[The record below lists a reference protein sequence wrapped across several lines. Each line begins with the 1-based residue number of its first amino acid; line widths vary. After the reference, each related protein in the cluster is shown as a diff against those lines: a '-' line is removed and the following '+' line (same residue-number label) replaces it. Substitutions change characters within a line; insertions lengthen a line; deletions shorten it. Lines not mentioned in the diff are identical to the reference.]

1 MIVDIVNL
9 IESNPITK
17 FTGNYQS
24 KLVEKVKNVF
34 NNYEQQ
40 LFLSSFYC
48 YLKYDA
54 QKDFV
59 VDLDNVWKWL
69 DFSYKHKA
77 KLLLEKN
84 FIIEKDYKILLNSTV
99 EQNFTPEGSGAKK
112 ETRGGHNKEIIM
124 LNLDTFKKFCL
135 KAGTKKADEIH
146 EYFIKLENIM
156 FEITKEEGNELK
168 QQVEQLKN
176 DINQTETKI
185 KQEYDEK
192 LNKEKALEKQNLLLR
207 EYGNAGALVYIVK
220 VKSYENGEYIIKIGQ
235 SSRGIEAR
243 YNEHKSKYEEALL
256 LDCFMVNRSRDFER
270 FLHHHNDIRAN
281 QKIDLEGH
289 ERENELF
296 LVGKN
301 LLYRTIL
308 NIIKTNINHYNEID
322 YNNMRND
329 IETIKNILTNQNTSR
344 QVPTQFVEKYENTIK
359 TLLESQTILLQK
371 ISNLENTNKEIL
383 NKLNSIQTRTT
394 TNFQEPLP
402 TIGPRLQKINPETL
416 QLVKVYETVT
426 ECMKEDSAIKR
437 PSIHKAVEENLVY
450 KGFRWMYIDREFD
463 PNVLYNI
470 QPNKKSKSQNL
481 GYIAKLNATK
491 TQIINVYIDRK
502 TAATQNGY
510 ESTSALDNPVKK
522 GTLAKGHYYMLYDSC
537 EENLKHEF
545 INRVGEPILYKDGVG
560 QYDTQNN
567 LIREFVCKYDCI
579 KTLQM
584 SDKTLAKA
592 LDKNKA
598 YNGHYY
604 KSLGTKTHC

>member
-1 MIVDIVNL
+1 MNVDIVNL

-17 FTGNYQS
+17 LTGNYQS
-24 KLVEKVKNVF
+24 KLVEKVKGAF

-48 YLKYDA
+48 YLKYDS

-59 VDLDNVWKWL
+59 IDLDNVWKWL
-69 DFSYKHKA
+69 GFNTKFNAKRLLENNFNLEKHYK
-77 KLLLEKN
+77 KLLLRPEKQSPQL
-84 FIIEKDYKILLNSTV
+84 K
-99 EQNFTPEGSGAKK
+99 
-112 ETRGGHNKEIIM
+112 GGHNKETFM

-220 VKSYENGEYIIKIGQ
+220 VKSYENGEYVIKIGE
-235 SSRGIEAR
+235 SRRGIEGR
-243 YNEHKSKYEEALL
+243 FNEHKSKYEEALL

-270 FLHHHNDIRAN
+270 FLHYHKDIRPN

-296 LVGKN
+296 LIGKN
-301 LLYRTIL
+301 LSYRTIL
-308 NIIKTNINHYNEID
+308 QIIKTNINHYNEID

-329 IETIKNILTNQNTSR
+329 IEVIKNILSNQNTHP
-344 QVPTQFVEKYENTIK
+344 QIQYVEKYENTINM
-359 TLLESQTILLQK
+359 LLESQTMLLQK

-383 NKLNSIQTRTT
+383 NKLNSTETRTT

-402 TIGPRLQKINPETL
+402 TIGPRLQKINPDTL
-416 QLVKVYETVT
+416 QIIKVYETVT

-437 PSIHKAVEENLVY
+437 PSIHKAIEENLVY
-450 KGFRWMYIDREFD
+450 KGFRWMYVDRELD

-491 TQIINVYIDRK
+491 TQIMNVYIDRK
-502 TAATQNGY
+502 TAAAQNGY

-522 GTLAKGHYYMLYDSC
+522 GTIAKGHYYMLYDTC

-545 INRVGEPILYKDGVG
+545 VNRVGEPILYKDGVG
-560 QYDTQNN
+560 QYDAQNN

-579 KTLQM
+579 KTLQI
-584 SDKTLAKA
+584 SDKTLVKA
-592 LDKNKA
+592 LDKSKA